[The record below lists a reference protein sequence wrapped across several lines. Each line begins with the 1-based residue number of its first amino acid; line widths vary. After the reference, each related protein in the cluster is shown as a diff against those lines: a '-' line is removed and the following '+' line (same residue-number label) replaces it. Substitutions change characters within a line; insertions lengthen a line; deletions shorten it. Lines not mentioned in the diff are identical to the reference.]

1 MGFRVERRRRLLWL
15 KRYKRLLRVVA
26 LTVGGILLTIG
37 VAGAVADVGGSSGS
51 NGTGGTHG
59 GSGLDFRWWAYD
71 NAARDGSALNTMKA
85 WNGWSNSSDT
95 GYAATPLT
103 ATMEAECDN
112 ARDNAIALYGGT
124 RADYR
129 SVLVGA
135 FIGNDSDGTGKTLY
149 NGSPPEY
156 ALAQALD
163 NSWPLLRGEL
173 NANAADVNDYRT
185 YVYNLAANALNG
197 QPRRIR
203 VCVVLKYD
211 QPEQNYDLS
220 LSTQAQFTPNAVN
233 AVNAPTLLEGSS
245 GWVRDHV
252 TLNRNGSSLN
262 ESVNIQAW
270 LNYNANYGW
279 GSPTK
284 AQQQSQTLS
293 GNGGDYDLNW
303 FTYSTFGMPNG
314 WQKGDYWWDIVASG
328 AHMNGSP
335 RTFGGAGVA
344 SERWRVVDRQNAALQ
359 LSSQAGQALVT
370 GWDQSDLDA
379 SKTVTQSTENTV
391 MAGSSV
397 TLTDQ
402 VRVSLKDGAE
412 NQNLDTNSDGRFDS
426 FHYAVETR
434 LTIGGQTRVKSLN
447 YRGYYRGG
455 SQCAALGAPE
465 VDGDVDV
472 NGCATFGFTPSDFG
486 WSVWPG
492 GSLKFESH
500 LSAVGGKDEGR
511 NAGNVY
517 DLDGACGNDYWGV
530 RSNYGAAYA
539 ICLAKGTWTSDRAAS
554 ENGWSH
560 HQLRLAL
567 DTVVTPKSRNDG
579 LLTGDAVTLRLV
591 DDEDNNVYN
600 RVKMNMSG
608 IENLTIPVRGSYWWS
623 PTTGSDGDTV
633 ASNALKVCDA
643 QPRNVTVGAAGD
655 WKPADGSYSF
665 NVTRDVVGGSCANV
679 DDVRL
684 GTGYYTWVWHIVHAD
699 VTSVNS
705 AGVQVTNTHY
715 DKQFTFTV
723 EADKL
728 FDWTNELT
736 DTKLGTGP
744 SLTDG
749 WQPGTEQTLMRT
761 PWTLALNKRG
771 RIGKEDGSWS
781 PMPAENASFTLTEIE
796 QSVAASGDAGMI
808 HHASMKAGG
817 QAVNAA
823 TDDQGQL
830 TITGLRDLDPGETRY
845 YRLVENGVDHPM
857 TLPGWDRVLGQVVRD
872 AGWVITVGNTNGSRG
887 VSRLS
892 FDGYEGATQ
901 AGTSTPWNETDHLI
915 DKRRQTAAT
924 LALVTGTGIPA
935 NLDTDSATTLGVS
948 KGSGVQNRPTAVLQ
962 DLGDTQLANVMT
974 PVTGGIDAWQMA
986 ALTAVTVS
994 GLGMVLLFLW
1004 RKRTPLAG
1012 HHPFTNAKT
1021 RT

>member
-1 MGFRVERRRRLLWL
+1 MGFRVEKRRRLLWL
-15 KRYKRLLRVVA
+15 KRYKRLLRLGA
-26 LTVGGILLTIG
+26 LTVGGLLLTVGVSGAIAAGGAGSGSGPAGGGDQATIEWRYQEDFGAPTNANVKAVMMSSFPGIYIG
-37 VAGAVADVGGSSGS
+37 PNGSGSEPDGPINAALTQAINEAHARGASDPLRLTGVGFIHSTGTNSFTGSSGGYHS
-51 NGTGGTHG
+51 DQWRAPWASAGIQGVTYSHDGADYHLNDYFDGGTTSVNSLVIRETVAPESTAVIVIVLG
-59 GSGLDFRWWAYD
+59 D
-71 NAARDGSALNTMKA
+71 NEPP
-85 WNGWSNSSDT
+85 SN
-95 GYAATPLT
+95 
-103 ATMEAECDN
+103 
-112 ARDNAIALYGGT
+112 
-124 RADYR
+124 
-129 SVLVGA
+129 
-135 FIGNDSDGTGKTLY
+135 Y
-149 NGSPPEY
+149 N
-156 ALAQALD
+156 
-163 NSWPLLRGEL
+163 
-173 NANAADVNDYRT
+173 
-185 YVYNLAANALNG
+185 
-197 QPRRIR
+197 
-203 VCVVLKYD
+203 
-211 QPEQNYDLS
+211 LS

-252 TLNRNGSSLN
+252 ILNRNGSSLS

-293 GNGGDYDLNW
+293 GNSGSYDLNW
-303 FTYSTFGMPNG
+303 FTYSTFGMPSG

-344 SERWRVVDRQNAALQ
+344 SERWRVVDRQNAALE

-370 GWDQSDLDA
+370 GWDQSDLNA
-379 SKTVTQSTENTV
+379 SKTVTQTPENTV
-391 MAGSSV
+391 MAGSNV

-412 NQNLDTNSDGRFDS
+412 NQNLDTNSDGRMDS

-434 LTIGGQTRVKSLN
+434 LTINGQTRVKSLN

-455 SQCAALGAPE
+455 TQCAALGAPE
-465 VDGDVDV
+465 IDGDVDV

-492 GSLKFESH
+492 GSFKFQSH
-500 LSAVGGKDEGR
+500 LSAVGSKDEGR
-511 NAGNVY
+511 NAGDVY

-539 ICLAKGTWTSDRAAS
+539 ICLAKGDWTSERAAS

-567 DTVVTPKSRNDG
+567 DTAVTPKSRNDG

-591 DDEDNNVYN
+591 DDEDNTTYN
-600 RVKMNMSG
+600 RVKATMSG

-623 PTTGSDGDTV
+623 PTAGSDGDTV
-633 ASNALKVCDA
+633 ASNAKKVCDA
-643 QPRNVTVGAAGD
+643 QPRNITVGAAGD
-655 WKPADGSYSF
+655 WKPDQGSYSF
-665 NVTRDVVGGSCANV
+665 NVTRANVGGSCANV
-679 DDVRL
+679 DDVKL
-684 GTGYYTWVWHIVHAD
+684 GTGYYTWVWQVAHTD
-699 VTSVNS
+699 VTSANTG
-705 AGVQVTNTHY
+705 GVQFTNTHF

-728 FDWTNELT
+728 FDWTAQVTGANP
-736 DTKLGTGP
+736 GTGP

-761 PWTLALNKRG
+761 PWTLALNKHG

-781 PMPAENASFTLTEIE
+781 PMPAEHASFTLTEIE
-796 QSVAASGDAGMI
+796 QSTATSGNASLI
-808 HHASMKAGG
+808 HSASMKAGG
-817 QAVNAA
+817 QAVNAS

-830 TITGLRDLDPGETRY
+830 TITGLRDLEPGETRY
-845 YRLVENGVDHPM
+845 YRLVETGVDHPM
-857 TLPGWDRVLGQVVRD
+857 TVPGWDPVLGEVVRE
-872 AGWVITVGNTNGSRG
+872 AGWVVTVGNTNGSRG

-892 FDGYEGATQ
+892 FDGYEGNTQ
-901 AGTSTPWNETDHLI
+901 AGSSTPWNETDHLI
-915 DKRRQTAAT
+915 DKRRQTGAT
-924 LALVTGTGIPA
+924 LALVAGTGIPS
-935 NLDTDSATTLGVS
+935 NLDADTATALGVS

-962 DLGDTQLANVMT
+962 DLGDTQLANTML
-974 PVTGGIDAWQMA
+974 PVTGGVSVWKMTLLTVVFT
-986 ALTAVTVS
+986 AL
-994 GLGMVLLFLW
+994 LGSLLVFGFRRLGSV
-1004 RKRTPLAG
+1004 RR
-1012 HHPFTNAKT
+1012 
-1021 RT
+1021 R